1 MRSVH
6 VAVDLCGIGVWTKR
20 AHVPRVLNQPQG
32 NIPMFVRAVWRLK
45 RLVDIKQTLR
55 EMDVP
60 STRDADLLGLT
71 GPDFTKMTRSLFD
84 R

>member
-1 MRSVH
+1 
-6 VAVDLCGIGVWTKR
+6 
-20 AHVPRVLNQPQG
+20 
-32 NIPMFVRAVWRLK
+32 MFVRAVWRIR

-60 STRDADLLGLT
+60 STRQADMLGVS
-71 GPDFTKMTRSLFD
+71 GPDFSRMTRALFD

>member
-1 MRSVH
+1 MAARRETAHSLP
-6 VAVDLCGIGVWTKR
+6 AAGYFREEWT
-20 AHVPRVLNQPQG
+20 
-32 NIPMFVRAVWRLK
+32 MFVRAVWRIR

-60 STRDADLLGLT
+60 STRQADMLGVS
-71 GPDFTKMTRSLFD
+71 GPDFSRMTRALFD

>member
-1 MRSVH
+1 MRPLSFRSWQ
-6 VAVDLCGIGVWTKR
+6 AQAKSAQGRTARSLQQGVS
-20 AHVPRVLNQPQG
+20 
-32 NIPMFVRAVWRLK
+32 PMFVRAVWRLR

-60 STRDADLLGLT
+60 STRDADLLGIS
-71 GPDFTKMTRSLFD
+71 GPDFSKMTRSLFD